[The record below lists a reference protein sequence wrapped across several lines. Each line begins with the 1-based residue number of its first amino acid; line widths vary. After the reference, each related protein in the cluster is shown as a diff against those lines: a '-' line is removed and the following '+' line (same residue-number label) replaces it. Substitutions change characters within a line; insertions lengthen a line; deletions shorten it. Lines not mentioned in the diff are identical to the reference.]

1 LPRTQISKDN
11 DKGSES
17 SNVAEGLSESL
28 NFTVEEAQILDTMD
42 KKIDTIS
49 DADEKFL
56 TKVKDVASSFS
67 NNPRE
72 IKRFINLLRFER
84 FLMTELLE
92 DEKSPE
98 FDQASRWIILS
109 LKWPQLV
116 RWLY

>member
-11 DKGSES
+11 DKGSEG

-56 TKVKDVASSFS
+56 TKVKDVASNFS

-84 FLMTELLE
+84 FLMT
-92 DEKSPE
+92 
-98 FDQASRWIILS
+98 
-109 LKWPQLV
+109 
-116 RWLY
+116 